1 MSEAP
6 EKKGLKLSGLA
17 AVLWLVVASPGLAQA
32 ADCKTPQ
39 REAADRQLWLNA
51 RDQDQTLAAVFPWGA
66 PMAAADPS
74 RRRLVQRDYVIAYDD
89 DLRGPV
95 WSANVLGLAPLVGG
109 RIDCFRQDPR
119 IPGVVASRPSDYDEP
134 IFDQGHMVP
143 NADMSFGDIPIMN
156 SFILSNMTPQFCQ
169 FNRGIWQILE
179 TLVRFWA
186 DDGPPV
192 YVLNGAVFDRDGD
205 GAWDADEDAVR
216 MRSRTGRT
224 RVAVPSAYFKV
235 LARPRPD
242 GGVETLSI
250 LLPHTQIDLDG
261 QAAIDYLRGHIT
273 RLSTLEQVTGSD
285 LFPTLSGAPLEDETL
300 WDLTGAAF
308 RSLVAAPCRRT
319 AGAVVA
325 SGTPAVFV
333 LP

>member
-1 MSEAP
+1 MTLLNRILLP
-6 EKKGLKLSGLA
+6 VLVLLA
-17 AVLWLVVASPGLAQA
+17 SAWPGFALAEN
-32 ADCKTPQ
+32 CTPSQ
-39 REAADRQLWLNA
+39 REAADRQLWLNL
-51 RDQDQTLAAVFPWGA
+51 RDRDLATEAVFPWGA
-66 PMAAADPS
+66 PETAADAS

-89 DLRGPV
+89 DLQGPV
-95 WSANVLGLAPLVGG
+95 WAANVVGLKRLSGG

-119 IPGVVASRPSDYDEP
+119 IPGAVASRPADYEEP

-143 NADMSFGDIPIMN
+143 NADMGFGDIPIMN
-156 SFILSNMTPQFCQ
+156 SFIMSNMTPQFCQ

-179 TLVRFWA
+179 SLVRFWA
-186 DDGPPV
+186 QDGSPV

-205 GAWDADEDAVR
+205 GAWDADADAVR

-242 GGVETLSI
+242 GGVQTLTI
-250 LLPHTQIDLDG
+250 LLPHTQVDVDG
-261 QAAIDYLRGHIT
+261 EAAIDYLRAHVTGLAT
-273 RLSTLEQVTGSD
+273 VEQVMGSD
-285 LFPTLSGAPLEDETL
+285 LFPALSGPPVEDSAL
-300 WDLTGAAF
+300 WDVTGAAF
-308 RSLVAAPCRRT
+308 RSLVAPPCRRT

-325 SGTPAVFV
+325 AETPAVFA